1 MASRRWTAT
10 GMALAA
16 VLAGAPRAR
25 AGDQDTVVAVMPVF
39 SQLVAWPMPSGFARV
54 NEETH
59 ANDYLFEAVREG
71 DTLADWSQMVSLT
84 GAAGL
89 ADYPQVT
96 PRDFATR
103 LAASF
108 KQTCPDSYY
117 GIELKAPIVDD
128 YPTYAAVAGCGV
140 VPGSSKPAH
149 GETTLIV
156 VIKGAHDYYTLQWS
170 ERKPAQS
177 EPPRIDAALWS
188 QRLATLM
195 PIQVCDRVAGE
206 TPPYPSCTSSFA
218 AKRNALTQR
227 ASAAGNEPAI
237 DSNAVEAGWEAAG
250 FTLTLQHYLSAL
262 ASTCDSL
269 PGVSVDGKGI
279 FDMWQERARNGVF
292 LDASRMYQ
300 TTLLVAVQNSSGKQ
314 AADRILAG
322 QMALVHQQGDGEA
335 AKLLAGTPA
344 QVAETCR
351 RAAAHVTAGEY
362 DITEKLPVYA
372 TLDRMARD
380 LAPDGDSDAG
390 AP

>member
-16 VLAGAPRAR
+16 VLAGASPAL
-25 AGDQDTVVAVMPVF
+25 AGDHDTVVAVMPVF

-59 ANDYLFEAVREG
+59 ANNYLFEAVREG
-71 DTLADWSQMVSLT
+71 ESLVDWSQMVSLT

-96 PRDFATR
+96 PRDFAIR
-103 LAASF
+103 LAACF
-108 KQTCPDSYY
+108 QETCPDSYY
-117 GIELKAPIVDD
+117 GIELETPVVDD
-128 YPTYAAVAGCGV
+128 YPTYAAVAGCGAL
-140 VPGSSKPAH
+140 PGSSESPH

-177 EPPRIDAALWS
+177 EPPRIDAELWS
-188 QRLATLM
+188 QRLAALM
-195 PIQVCDRVAGE
+195 PIQVCDRVAE
-206 TPPYPSCTSSFA
+206 EKPPYPSCTSSFA
-218 AKRNALTQR
+218 AKRDALAQH
-227 ASAAGNEPAI
+227 ASASRKEPAT
-237 DSNAVEAGWEAAG
+237 DSSAVEAGWEAAG

-269 PGVSVDGKGI
+269 PGVSADGEGI
-279 FDMWQERARNGVF
+279 FDTWRERARNGMF

-300 TTLLVAVQNSSGKQ
+300 TTLLVAVQNSSGKE

-322 QMALVHQQGDGEA
+322 QMALAHQQGDVEA

-351 RAAAHVTAGEY
+351 RTAAHVTAGEY

-380 LAPDGDSDAG
+380 LGADGHSDAG
-390 AP
+390 TP